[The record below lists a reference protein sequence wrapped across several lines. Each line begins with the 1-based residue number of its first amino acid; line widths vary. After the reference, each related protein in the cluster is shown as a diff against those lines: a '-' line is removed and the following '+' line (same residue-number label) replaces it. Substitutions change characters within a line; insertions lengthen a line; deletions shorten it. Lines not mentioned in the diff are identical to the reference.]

1 MVRTDKK
8 TSPTAPE
15 AVISIIGMGMTLTG
29 DCETDGALR
38 VEGTITGN
46 VRAGKAVVI
55 GKDGLVDGNIY
66 TQDAVIAGRVLGC
79 VHAESRLELQ
89 STSQISGGIT
99 ARRMQLEEG
108 ATLQGQLAV
117 GETELKPR
125 APESP
130 AASAAAGEGEMGHG
144 EAGDE
149 EMPGGPAFGSVTDS
163 GASVVS
169 APLASANT
177 TASPESSKPHT
188 ALEGAS
194 RKTPAQEPQK
204 PPRARGAGSPGSNPA
219 APAS

>member
-38 VEGTITGN
+38 VEGTITGH

-99 ARRMQLEEG
+99 
-108 ATLQGQLAV
+108 